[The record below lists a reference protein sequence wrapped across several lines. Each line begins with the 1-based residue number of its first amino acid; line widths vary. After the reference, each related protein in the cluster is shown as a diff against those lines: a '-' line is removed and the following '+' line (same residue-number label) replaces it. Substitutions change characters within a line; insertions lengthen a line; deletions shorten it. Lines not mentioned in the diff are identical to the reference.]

1 MVILSVTAEGFAELA
16 PTPITGLGRVVIV
29 GGPPRSREALALAV
43 ELGLGALDAETCRL
57 AFARLGT
64 APSVEADATSAPA
77 SVSLGEPA
85 RLKPLL
91 AATHGQATLKI
102 TLTLSVDP
110 PLFGLLRELAA
121 RDPRLV
127 TALADEDARL
137 TLRVGYAFSTDL
149 ASVSPALFSIHLGEL
164 SLRPNEDKSPAF
176 DALVRSLRGRVRG
189 RGPLELDLAA
199 LARAERAADPRSRDG
214 VRQLRAALAAP
225 PFSLGE
231 LALVAQEELLWAGF
245 GPTLCPA
252 EAHGPGTLDALGL
265 AATLLVD
272 PAEIL
277 VLRRPEALSDDPAA
291 VLVWLRAQAEGA
303 GGVEQLFLIGSP
315 GPTVTVGPPAPAADR
330 ALRWAAR

>member
-16 PTPITGLGRVVIV
+16 PTPITGLGRVVVV

-64 APSVEADATSAPA
+64 APSVEPDPSGAAA

-91 AATHGQATLKI
+91 APHGQATLKI
-102 TLTLSVDP
+102 SLTLSVDP

-137 TLRVGYAFSTDL
+137 TLRVGYAFSADL

-199 LARAERAADPRSRDG
+199 LARAERAAEPRSREG

-231 LALVAQEELLWAGF
+231 LALIAQDELLWAGF

-252 EAHGPGTLDALGL
+252 EAHGPGPLDALGL

-291 VLVWLRAQAEGA
+291 LLVWLRAQAEGA

-315 GPTVTVGPPAPAADR
+315 EPTVKVGPPAPASDR

>member
-1 MVILSVTAEGFAELA
+1 MVILSVIAEGFAELA
-16 PTPITGLGRVVIV
+16 ATPLTGLGRVVVV

-57 AFARLGT
+57 AFARLGA
-64 APSVEADATSAPA
+64 APAVEADALGAPTA
-77 SVSLGEPA
+77 VQLGDPH
-85 RLKPLL
+85 RLRPLL
-91 AATHGQATLKI
+91 SPSHGQATLKI

-137 TLRVGYAFSTDL
+137 TLRVGYAFSADL
-149 ASVSPALFSIHLGEL
+149 ASVSPALFSVHLGEL
-164 SLRPNEDKSPAF
+164 SLRPAEDKSPAF
-176 DALVRSLRGRVRG
+176 DALLRALRGRVRS

-199 LARAERAADPRSRDG
+199 LAQAERAPDPRRREG

-231 LALVAQEELLWAGF
+231 LALIAQEDRLWAGF
-245 GPTLCPA
+245 GPTLSPL
-252 EAHGPGTLDALGL
+252 EAHGPGAQDALGL
-265 AATLLVD
+265 AACLLVD

-277 VLRRPEALSDDPAA
+277 LLRRPEALSDDPAA
-291 VLVWLRAQAEGA
+291 LLTWLRAQAEGA
-303 GGVEQLFLIGSP
+303 GGVEQLFLIG
-315 GPTVTVGPPAPAADR
+315 GPDPTLLVGPPAPAVDR
-330 ALRWAAR
+330 ALRWAR